1 MGTRITGP
9 FTSNQHHVN
18 IDLIIRSGASEVAIA
33 LMKDKVLAELH
44 REKTER
50 GFAVGDIYLAK
61 VRKVAPGLNAA
72 FVDVGHEKDAFLHYF
87 DLGPQYRNTYNFA
100 KGAVHGNLNDSSLD
114 SWKLEADI
122 EKNGKIADAL
132 SASQTILVQIAK
144 EPIST
149 KGPRLSA
156 EITLAGRYMVLVPFI
171 NKVNI
176 SSRIIDEGERRRLK
190 DLMQAIRPKNHG
202 VIIRTNAAD
211 KKSEDLEADLKTLLQ
226 RWDVMF
232 RNLKNAQPAK
242 KVLGEIDR
250 TNALLRDVLNK
261 DFTSIQVDDEL
272 LAEEIYQ
279 TLEKTAPE
287 KKGIVKHYKGKLDIF
302 DNFGVNKQIKQAF
315 GKQVMLTSGA
325 YLIIEKTEAMHV
337 IDVNS
342 GSRKGG
348 NQAQEKNALDINVE
362 AAIEIARL
370 LRLRDM
376 GGIVCIDF
384 IDLYEAD
391 NRRTLHR
398 AMKDAMADDKAKHN
412 VLPPSRFGVIEL
424 TRQRVRPETEIDT
437 SESCPTCNG
446 TGEVDAPILIVD
458 EIENTLNY
466 LVSEKEMSGLT
477 LSVHPFI
484 HAYITKGF
492 PSRQMKWA
500 WRWKKWVNVK
510 PESSMQFLA
519 YKVADASGSEIPV

>member
-1 MGTRITGP
+1 
-9 FTSNQHHVN
+9 VN
-18 IDLIIRSGASEVAIA
+18 IDLIIRSGSGEVALA

-44 REKTER
+44 REPTDR
-50 GFAVGDIYLAK
+50 GFAVGDVYLAK

-72 FVDVGHEKDAFLHYF
+72 FVDVGHEKDAFLHYY
-87 DLGPQYRNTYNFA
+87 DLGPQYRNSYKFA
-100 KGAVHGNLNDSSLD
+100 KGAVTGSSNSSLLED
-114 SWKLEADI
+114 WKMDTDI
-122 EKNGKIADAL
+122 PKEGKLAEVL
-132 SASQTILVQIAK
+132 SASQSILVQIAK

-149 KGPRLSA
+149 KGPRLTA
-156 EITLAGRYMVLVPFI
+156 EVTLAGRYMVLVPFI
-171 NKVNI
+171 NKINI
-176 SSRIIDEGERRRLK
+176 SSRLTDEKERKRLK
-190 DLMQAIRPKNHG
+190 ELLLAIKPKNFG
-202 VIIRTNAAD
+202 VIIRTNAEG
-211 KKSEDLEADLKTLLQ
+211 KGTEELEADLKVLMQ
-226 RWDVMF
+226 RWDTMF
-232 RNLKNAQPAK
+232 RNLRNAQAPK

-250 TNALLRDVLNK
+250 TSAILRDVLNK

-325 YLIIEKTEAMHV
+325 YLIVEKTEAMHV

-370 LRLRDM
+370 LKLRDM
-376 GGIVCIDF
+376 GGIICIDF
-384 IDLYEAD
+384 IDLYEAE
-391 NRRTLHR
+391 NRRTLHK
-398 AMKDAMADDKAKHN
+398 ALKDAMADDKAKHN

-446 TGEVDAPILIVD
+446 SGEVQAPVLVVD

-466 LVSEKEMSGLT
+466 LVSEKDMSGLT

-484 HAYITKGF
+484 HAYLTTGF
-492 PSRQMKWA
+492 PSIQHKWW
-500 WRWKKWVNVK
+500 WRWKKWVKVK
-510 PESSMQFLA
+510 PEGSSQFLA
-519 YKVADASGSEIPV
+519 YAVEDGEGNEVPV